1 MTLNRKYFEKQI
13 QRILNAAPS
22 YITVTRYTFTP
33 DGYGGRTKSKTPEV
47 VTSSLKVIF
56 DNSSAPNLSINA
68 SDAGRVYVQNSIKLW
83 IPYEPTLDIRLN
95 DIIQVNGSKRKYQ
108 VTEVTNILEQNLL
121 IEVMLEVMD

>member
-83 IPYEPTLDIRLN
+83 IPYEPNLDIRIK
-95 DIIQVNGSKRKYQ
+95 DIVQVKGSKRQYQ

>member
-13 QRILNAAPS
+13 QRILNTAPS
-22 YITVTRYTFTP
+22 YVSVARYKFTS

-47 VTSSLKVIF
+47 VTPSLKVIF

-68 SDAGRVYVQNSIKLW
+68 SDAGRVFVQNSIKLW
-83 IPYEPTLDIRLN
+83 IPYEPTLDIQLR
-95 DIIQVNGSKRKYQ
+95 DIIQVKGSKRQYQ

>member
-13 QRILNAAPS
+13 QRILNTAPS
-22 YITVTRYTFTP
+22 YVSVARYQFTS

-68 SDAGRVYVQNSIKLW
+68 SDAGRVFVQNSIKLW
-83 IPYEPTLDIRLN
+83 IPYSEQLDIQMR
-95 DIIQVNGSKRKYQ
+95 DIVQVKGSKRKYQ

-121 IEVMLEVMD
+121 IEVALEVMD

>member
-22 YITVTRYTFTP
+22 YVSVARYKFTS

-68 SDAGRVYVQNSIKLW
+68 SDAGRVFVQNSIKLW
-83 IPYEPTLDIRLN
+83 VPYKEDLDIQIR
-95 DIIQVNGSKRKYQ
+95 DIIQVTGSKRKYQ

>member
-13 QRILNAAPS
+13 QRILNTAPS
-22 YITVTRYTFTP
+22 YVSVARYQFTS

-68 SDAGRVYVQNSIKLW
+68 SDAGRVFVQNSIKLW
-83 IPYEPTLDIRLN
+83 IPYSEQLDIRIR
-95 DIIQVNGSKRKYQ
+95 DIVQVKGSKRKYQ

-121 IEVMLEVMD
+121 IEVALEVMD

>member
-13 QRILNAAPS
+13 QRILETAPS
-22 YITVTRYTFTP
+22 YVTVTRYQFTS

-68 SDAGRVYVQNSIKLW
+68 SDAGRVFVQNSIKLW
-83 IPYEPTLDIRLN
+83 IPYSEQLDIQIR
-95 DIIQVNGSKRKYQ
+95 DIVQVKGSKRKYQ

-121 IEVMLEVMD
+121 IEVALEVMD

>member
-13 QRILNAAPS
+13 QRILNTAPS
-22 YITVTRYTFTP
+22 YVSVARYKFTS

-68 SDAGRVYVQNSIKLW
+68 SDAGRVFVQNSIKLW
-83 IPYEPTLDIRLN
+83 IPYEPTLDIQSR
-95 DIIQVNGSKRKYQ
+95 DIIQVKGSKRQYQ

>member
-13 QRILNAAPS
+13 QRILNTAPS
-22 YITVTRYTFTP
+22 YVSVARYQFTS

-68 SDAGRVYVQNSIKLW
+68 SDAGRVFVQNSIKLW
-83 IPYEPTLDIRLN
+83 IPYSEQLDIQIR
-95 DIIQVNGSKRKYQ
+95 DIVQVKGSKRKYQ

-121 IEVMLEVMD
+121 IEVALEVMD

>member
-13 QRILNAAPS
+13 QRILNTAPS
-22 YITVTRYTFTP
+22 HISVARYKFTS

-68 SDAGRVYVQNSIKLW
+68 SDAGRVFVQNSIKLW
-83 IPYEPTLDIRLN
+83 IPYKEDLDVQIR
-95 DIIQVNGSKRKYQ
+95 DIIQVTGSKRKYQ